1 MLLLAS
7 LMVVTLS
14 VAAQQESGGAKKPSE
29 EAESL
34 EPIANPGRPTIA
46 TPATLTPVGY
56 FQFETGYLGAW
67 RSPEIPHRKQ
77 VSMRW

>member
-29 EAESL
+29 EAEEFRTHRQPGPADDCDARYPHASGL
-34 EPIANPGRPTIA
+34 LPI
-46 TPATLTPVGY
+46 
-56 FQFETGYLGAW
+56 
-67 RSPEIPHRKQ
+67 
-77 VSMRW
+77 